1 MSVTSTELVDAIASD
16 RLSTRL
22 IVDGDLF
29 AVGVLID
36 DVERAR
42 IGMLHIDR
50 PHAKVADDGLT
61 VDVFPSSGLPD
72 GFAIAGDGHEA
83 AELIAESL
91 NDCFETTYL
100 ELMDKRS

>member
-1 MSVTSTELVDAIASD
+1 MSLTSKELVDAIASD
-16 RLSTRL
+16 RLTTRL
-22 IVDGDLF
+22 VVDGDMF
-29 AVGVLID
+29 AIGVFFD

-72 GFAIAGDGHEA
+72 GFAIASDGHEA
-83 AELIAESL
+83 AELIAEAL
-91 NDCFETTYL
+91 NDCFEATYL
-100 ELMDKRS
+100 ELMDRRP